1 MSSKEHQAKSIIL
14 GELIKNAREHVR
26 RSPADCAAIL
36 NLTVDEYN
44 ALEKGERAVSLPD
57 LELLALFLKVS
68 MGYFWGSDKLD
79 DLGQIDYGQ
88 MLTLRNRVV
97 GITLRQK
104 RLKARKSTKAMAEA
118 VGISVKE
125 IEAYETGNTPVPYLH
140 LEEISKFLGVPLND
154 FVENEAGPLK
164 RHEAEQQ
171 MLVSYRSLSP
181 EMQEFFLKPVNIPYF
196 ETAKFLS
203 DMEVTKL
210 RALAENLLDITF

>member
-1 MSSKEHQAKSIIL
+1 MSNEEYQAKSVVL
-14 GELIKNAREHVR
+14 GDLIKNARQHVR
-26 RSPADCAAIL
+26 RSPADCASVL
-36 NLTVDEYN
+36 NLTAGEYD
-44 ALEKGERAVSLPD
+44 ALEKGEYSVSLPD

-79 DLGQIDYGQ
+79 DLGQVNYEQ
-88 MLTLRNRVV
+88 MLALRNRVV

-104 RLKARKSTKAMAEA
+104 RLKARKMTKDLASAA
-118 VGISVKE
+118 GISVKE
-125 IEAYETGNTPVPYLH
+125 VEAYETGDSPIPYLH
-140 LEEISKFLGVPLND
+140 LDAMSKFLGLSIND
-154 FVENEAGPLK
+154 FVENEVGPLK

-171 MLVSYRSLSP
+171 MLTSYRSLSP

-203 DMEVTKL
+203 DLEVDRL